1 MMTAKT
7 SKSFERARGYCEAV
21 VGGKL
26 EAPKYVKLQ
35 CEDFLKVCSGK
46 SEKYTIDMRR
56 GRVIDQLTKLMIMPK
71 GLAAGKSVYECT
83 ADFQWFFYFT
93 PLCVVYKNERL
104 RRRYESVILEI
115 ARKNGKTFMIAV
127 VFILLFFLEPRF
139 SRFFSVAPDGKL
151 SKELH
156 GSIREIV
163 RASPALRDAF
173 KLKRDEIVCPVTD
186 NVYTPLAYS
195 NDRLDGKLPNV
206 FLIDEAGALP
216 STYAIEAMRSGQLTI
231 RNKLGCVI
239 STKYPREEN
248 PFEEEVAYA
257 KRVLDGTEKDE
268 TLFAL
273 LFEPDSP
280 KGWETD
286 TAILKQANPLSLTVP
301 EVYDDLLK
309 KRRRAITMR
318 SARENFL
325 CKHCNILYQGSAT
338 ETYVAI
344 DDLRRGRVDAIDW
357 QGRRTFL
364 GIDLAMTEDNC
375 AAVFISESADG
386 GLDVLPIGYLP
397 EDRIAEKSAAE
408 KLDYRRL
415 IEEGCCYPC
424 GDRIVNYNFIEEHIR
439 KTARE
444 REMDIV
450 GFGFDRWNCI
460 STANKFENPT
470 DGYEPWIGTI
480 VEQKSYV
487 LSPAVKYV
495 AELVAEG
502 KLHFADNRMFVI
514 NFANARCTYDTNLNR
529 YISKKKSNGKI
540 DMVAALL
547 NAVFVYLQDKNENE
561 TWGAQI

>member
-1 MMTAKT
+1 M
-7 SKSFERARGYCEAV
+7 
-21 VGGKL
+21 
-26 EAPKYVKLQ
+26 
-35 CEDFLKVCSGK
+35 KVCSGE
-46 SEKYTIDMRR
+46 SEKYMIDMRR

-309 KRRRAITMR
+309 NGA
-318 SARENFL
+318 
-325 CKHCNILYQGSAT
+325 
-338 ETYVAI
+338 
-344 DDLRRGRVDAIDW
+344 GR
-357 QGRRTFL
+357 
-364 GIDLAMTEDNC
+364 
-375 AAVFISESADG
+375 
-386 GLDVLPIGYLP
+386 
-397 EDRIAEKSAAE
+397 
-408 KLDYRRL
+408 
-415 IEEGCCYPC
+415 
-424 GDRIVNYNFIEEHIR
+424 
-439 KTARE
+439 
-444 REMDIV
+444 
-450 GFGFDRWNCI
+450 
-460 STANKFENPT
+460 
-470 DGYEPWIGTI
+470 
-480 VEQKSYV
+480 
-487 LSPAVKYV
+487 
-495 AELVAEG
+495 
-502 KLHFADNRMFVI
+502 
-514 NFANARCTYDTNLNR
+514 
-529 YISKKKSNGKI
+529 
-540 DMVAALL
+540 
-547 NAVFVYLQDKNENE
+547 
-561 TWGAQI
+561 

>member
-1 MMTAKT
+1 
-7 SKSFERARGYCEAV
+7 
-21 VGGKL
+21 
-26 EAPKYVKLQ
+26 
-35 CEDFLKVCSGK
+35 
-46 SEKYTIDMRR
+46 
-56 GRVIDQLTKLMIMPK
+56 
-71 GLAAGKSVYECT
+71 
-83 ADFQWFFYFT
+83 
-93 PLCVVYKNERL
+93 
-104 RRRYESVILEI
+104 
-115 ARKNGKTFMIAV
+115 
-127 VFILLFFLEPRF
+127 
-139 SRFFSVAPDGKL
+139 
-151 SKELH
+151 
-156 GSIREIV
+156 
-163 RASPALRDAF
+163 
-173 KLKRDEIVCPVTD
+173 
-186 NVYTPLAYS
+186 
-195 NDRLDGKLPNV
+195 
-206 FLIDEAGALP
+206 
-216 STYAIEAMRSGQLTI
+216 
-231 RNKLGCVI
+231 
-239 STKYPREEN
+239 
-248 PFEEEVAYA
+248 
-257 KRVLDGTEKDE
+257 
-268 TLFAL
+268 
-273 LFEPDSP
+273 
-280 KGWETD
+280 
-286 TAILKQANPLSLTVP
+286 
-301 EVYDDLLK
+301 
-309 KRRRAITMR
+309 MR

-408 KLDYRRL
+408 KLDYQRL

-424 GDRIVNYNFIEEHIR
+424 GDRIINYNFIEEHIR